1 MTHSLLNH
9 PEVALMVICQGL
21 KCIEQLGKTYRV
33 FWPPKP
39 KNSAMDAAQ
48 LLADKQ
54 PKAPLDRGE
63 FTK

>member
-1 MTHSLLNH
+1 MIHLPLNH
-9 PEVALMVICQGL
+9 FAAVLGITYQGL
-21 KCIEQLGKTYRV
+21 KCVEQLGKTYRT
-33 FWPPKP
+33 FWPPTP
-39 KNSAMDAAQ
+39 ENSAMDAKQ